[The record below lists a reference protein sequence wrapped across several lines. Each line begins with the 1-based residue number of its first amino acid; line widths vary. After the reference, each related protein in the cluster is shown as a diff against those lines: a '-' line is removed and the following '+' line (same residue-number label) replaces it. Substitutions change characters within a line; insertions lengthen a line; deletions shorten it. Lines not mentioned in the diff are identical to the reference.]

1 MDKTTV
7 LVVEDDVY
15 LLSGIREIL
24 ELEQYHVVT
33 AVNGVEGLK
42 VLADMQDAPNA
53 PELILS
59 DISMPEMDG
68 FTFLERVR
76 AQDRWVTIPFIFL
89 TARGEKNERYK
100 GTLAGADVYLVKPF
114 EAPELLVSVQACLKK
129 SERIRRAQD
138 NEVNDI
144 KRKIMT
150 ILNHEF
156 RTPLTLVVAYAEML
170 KDFNTETMTAN
181 DVVNFL
187 KGVNSG
193 ADRLRRLVENF
204 IMMVEFENG
213 DVARTAEVRRRLV
226 KDLKPL
232 IEDALRQVEQ
242 PDTRPRQFVLEI
254 APDLPAV
261 QMDGQYFT
269 LIVRELLDNA
279 AKFSTVGSKIT
290 LRVQREGERVIL
302 AVHDE
307 GRGIPAH
314 ELENI
319 WKPFYQVERDKF
331 EDQGAGSG
339 LAIVEGLAKVHGWKC
354 DVQSTLGKGSVFR
367 VVMPC
372 NA

>member
-42 VLADMQDAPNA
+42 VLAEMQDAPNA

-68 FTFLERVR
+68 FTFLEHVR

-170 KDFNTETMTAN
+170 KDFNTETMTAS
-181 DVVNFL
+181 DVVSFL
-187 KGVNSG
+187 KGVNTG

-213 DVARTAEVRRRLV
+213 DVARTAEVRRRPV
-226 KDLKPL
+226 KDVRPL
-232 IEDALRQVEQ
+232 VDDALRQVEQ
-242 PDTRPRQFVLEI
+242 TDVRPRQFVVNV
-254 APDLPAV
+254 APDLPV
-261 QMDGQYFT
+261 ISMDGQYFT

-279 AKFSTVGSKIT
+279 AKFSASGSTIT
-290 LRVQREGERVIL
+290 LGMWREGERVIL
-302 AVHDE
+302 EVKDE
-307 GRGIPAH
+307 GRGIPSH

-319 WKPFYQVERDKF
+319 WKPFYQIERDKF

-339 LAIVEGLAKVHGWKC
+339 LTIVEGLSAVHGWTC
-354 DVQSTLGKGSVFR
+354 EVQSALGVGSSFR
-367 VVMPC
+367 VVIPC
-372 NA
+372 SD